1 MNGSGESPLAPGA
14 SDGGLS
20 APRRR
25 RSATS
30 GLTLMDVARAAG
42 VSTQTVSRVIR
53 DHPDVSAVTRAQVAE
68 TIRRI
73 GYVPNLS
80 ARNLASNVS
89 KLIATVVPSI
99 STSVFADTMAAAAD
113 VLNPAGYQMILG
125 VTDYSP
131 EAEEQLVRKL
141 LGRQPDGVLL
151 VGVMHTPTATRML
164 AASGVPV
171 VETWGWTDSP
181 IGSLVGFPNDDAMA
195 DLVDALFERGYRR
208 PAFVGSTEA
217 GDVRARERFSGF
229 RRAWDAAQP
238 GEPVRFVDA
247 AGRPLSLPSGD
258 ELLAE
263 ARERYPDT
271 DVVVFATDIL
281 ASGAILGAARRGWR
295 VPEEVAVTGFGD
307 FELASALLP
316 ALSTVSVEAG
326 RIGREAAEILL
337 AQIAAPGGPPRIV
350 DVGYRITLREST

>member
-1 MNGSGESPLAPGA
+1 MTPDDSSGAPAGPA
-14 SDGGLS
+14 SVQ
-20 APRRR
+20 RRR
-25 RSATS
+25 RSATK
-30 GLTLMDVARAAG
+30 GLTLTDVAEAAG

-53 DHPDVSAVTRAQVAE
+53 DHPDVSEYTREHVTE

-99 STSVFADTMAAAAD
+99 STSVFAETMAAAAD
-113 VLNPAGYQMILG
+113 VLAPAGYQMILG

-131 EAEEQLVRKL
+131 EAEEQLVSKL

-195 DLVDALFERGYRR
+195 DLLTALLARGYRN
-208 PAFVGSTEA
+208 PVFVGSTEA

-229 RRAWDAAQP
+229 RRAWDHARP
-238 GEPVRFVDA
+238 GEAVRFVDA

-258 ELLAE
+258 ELLGE
-263 ARERYPDT
+263 VRSRYADT
-271 DVVVFATDIL
+271 DVIVFATDIL
-281 ASGAILGAARRGWR
+281 ASGAILGAARRGWT
-295 VPEEVAVTGFGD
+295 VPDEIAITGFGD

-316 ALSTVSVEAG
+316 ALSTVTIEAA

-337 AQIAAPGGPPRIV
+337 DQIAAPRSAPRTV